1 MPPQA
6 FALVGL
12 FAVVSIVIAIAAWW
26 IARAVGGPRRVRWA
40 ALPMAAAFGALY
52 VVGHRVGLV
61 LGPEVELFGFQVAL
75 LGDVAIGGF
84 AALVAALVV
93 AAVRR
98 SPRSP

>member
-1 MPPQA
+1 MPPEA

-12 FAVVSIVIAIAAWW
+12 FAVVSIVLGVGAWW
-26 IARAVGGPRRVRWA
+26 IARAVGGPRRMRWA
-40 ALPMAAAFGALY
+40 VLPAAAAFGVLY

-75 LGDVAIGGF
+75 FGDIAIGGF
-84 AALVAALVV
+84 AAVVTGLVV

-98 SPRSP
+98 SSRAP